1 MRSVFTLVALL
12 ACSGIASAQSAPA
25 SRDSGYIEVVAQ
37 SAFSNVTSQSYGIEG
52 GFTIHSNL
60 QIFAEG
66 GQIKS
71 VTTDDFNAA
80 AQTVAGAISR
90 TQTSVGFTAKEP
102 ATFFD
107 AGIRYIFGSGAR
119 TQPYV
124 LAGVG
129 AATVKRNAT
138 FTVAG
143 ADVTSSLSQPQYG
156 AIVLGS
162 DVSGSETKPML
173 VVGGGLAIPI
183 GSVLNIDLQARFGD
197 IFTSDKSITVFRVGV
212 GLGVRF

>member
-12 ACSGIASAQSAPA
+12 ACSGIASAQSASKDA
-25 SRDSGYIEVVAQ
+25 GYIEVVAQ

-52 GFTIHSNL
+52 GFTIHPNL
-60 QIFAEG
+60 QIYAEG

-107 AGIRYIFGSGAR
+107 AGIRYIFGMSGTR

-129 AATVKRNAT
+129 AASVKRNAT

-143 ADVTSSLSQPQYG
+143 TDVTGSLSQPQYG

-162 DVSGSETKPML
+162 DVSGTETKAML

-212 GLGVRF
+212 GVGVRF